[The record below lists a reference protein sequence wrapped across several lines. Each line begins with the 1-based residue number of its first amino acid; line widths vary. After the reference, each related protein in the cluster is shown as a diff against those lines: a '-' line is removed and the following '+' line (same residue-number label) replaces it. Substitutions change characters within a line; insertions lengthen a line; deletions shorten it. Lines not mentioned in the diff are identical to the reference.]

1 MKRYRFTLPL
11 SHISNILK
19 IFLAF
24 LAKNAR
30 LCYDEKKHRIEGK
43 TMNIE
48 FQDHFDPA
56 YECIYLLTRHFS
68 PPGDIHSVQDI
79 ATSLSEKHGIPLSE
93 VETIISPVLEVETH
107 ILQNL
112 NIPEE
117 TLRFYFGS
125 ARGCWASLGFALYSM
140 QQKHI
145 QFSQLPQDRRLPAL
159 RYLISRILEC
169 PAEEL
174 ESIEDLHSL
183 LHFLRGYPRIEHYKY
198 ACLQAFSDPEACQ
211 AELAQIIEQA
221 ASLFREMEAPFLSRI
236 PSAIQSFQTNPDP
249 GILHL
254 LEFVPEKSPIVWIPT
269 LVPIGSIALYES
281 SESTSYLYYGVFFDA
296 IHALNQKYSQ
306 DVNRLSRG
314 LKALSDTRRLSIL
327 QELKNQPLYGQDI
340 GDRLKLSPATVSYH
354 MANLLYENF
363 VVAEKQG
370 IYTQYSISRSNLQA
384 FFQSLQN
391 SLL

>member
-1 MKRYRFTLPL
+1 
-11 SHISNILK
+11 
-19 IFLAF
+19 
-24 LAKNAR
+24 
-30 LCYDEKKHRIEGK
+30 
-43 TMNIE
+43 MNIE

-211 AELAQIIEQA
+211 AEFAQIIEQA

-236 PSAIQSFQTNPDP
+236 PSAIQSFLQVQNFIS
-249 GILHL
+249 G
-254 LEFVPEKSPIVWIPT
+254 EK
-269 LVPIGSIALYES
+269 
-281 SESTSYLYYGVFFDA
+281 
-296 IHALNQKYSQ
+296 
-306 DVNRLSRG
+306 
-314 LKALSDTRRLSIL
+314 
-327 QELKNQPLYGQDI
+327 
-340 GDRLKLSPATVSYH
+340 
-354 MANLLYENF
+354 
-363 VVAEKQG
+363 
-370 IYTQYSISRSNLQA
+370 IYCI
-384 FFQSLQN
+384 
-391 SLL
+391 SLLA